1 MTDVPIT
8 DLRPL
13 LAVLVSF
20 VAAFFIVASHRS
32 PNVREGWTIAAAV
45 AKFAVVASMLPAVL
59 EGAVFETALGTFLPG
74 IDFVLRADALGM
86 LFAFLASGLW
96 IVTSFYSIGYMRGND
111 ETNQTRYFA
120 AFAVSLSAT
129 MGIAFAGN
137 LVTIF
142 VFYELLSIAT
152 YPLVAHDETDEARAA
167 GRKYL
172 AYTMFGGGVLVLA
185 GTALVYLI
193 AGNVSFT
200 AGGIEELANAD
211 PGLAMLAFFLLAIGF
226 GVKAGIMPLHQ
237 WLPEAMVAPT
247 PVSGL
252 LHAVAVVKSGAFGV
266 SRVVLDVFGPE
277 LVFDL
282 SLPFGFSAGLVL
294 STIGAI
300 TLTAASI
307 IAMRKDH
314 LKQRLA
320 YSTVSQLSYIILGLG
335 LFGWYGLV
343 GALLHIP
350 AHAFM
355 KLTLFFCAGNLHVS
369 THTDYISEMAGI
381 GKRMPLTMG
390 AFTVAS
396 LGMAGIPLLA
406 GFVSKYYMLMGGIRM
421 GAQLTPVAYY
431 LVGALLLSGVLNIA
445 YFWPVIYTAFFEAED
460 DHDAK
465 PLVDFRLGGESRSTL
480 AATDGGR
487 AGDDA
492 AADGGRAGDDAAA
505 DEDRAGDD
513 AAADEDRAGDDAAAD
528 EDRADESEDGDAS
541 LVESAEDDS
550 AVDGEGAATADP
562 DLPDDSDIPDAE
574 LEDRPT
580 DADGVIRP
588 DFDTSERDFSE
599 PAERVDTGDYAVD
612 QRPSDVDV
620 PFGPGRS
627 SEGAEDG
634 GVPNAERNENHDGH
648 DHTDHDDHDHGGG
661 PPTGGWRHIDGLDA
675 LCGREST
682 WFTLGPILTAMSL
695 AVLLGVIP
703 YEMGFLELIE
713 LIVDTRLPEG
723 VMRP

>member
-1 MTDVPIT
+1 MTDVPIQ

-20 VAAFFIVASHRS
+20 VAAFFIVASYRS
-32 PNVREGWTIAAAV
+32 PNVREGWTIAAAL
-45 AKFAVVASMLPAVL
+45 AKFGIVASMLPAVL
-59 EGAVFETALGTFLPG
+59 DGAVFEWSLGAFLPG
-74 IDFVLRADALGM
+74 GIEFVLRADALGM

-96 IVTSFYSIGYMRGND
+96 IITSFYSIGYMRGND

-152 YPLVAHDETDEARAA
+152 YPLVAHDETDEARSA

-172 AYTMFGGGVLVLA
+172 AYTMFGGGVFVLA

-200 AGGIEELANAD
+200 AGGIEELATAD

-282 SLPFGFSAGLVL
+282 SLPLGFSAGLVL

-300 TLTAASI
+300 TLTAASF
-307 IAMRKDH
+307 IALRKDH

-355 KLTLFFCAGNLHVS
+355 KLTLFFCAGNIHVS

-406 GFVSKYYMLMGGIRM
+406 GFVSKYYMLIGGIRM
-421 GAQLTPVAYY
+421 GMELTPIAYY

-460 DHDAK
+460 AHDAK
-465 PLVDFRLGGESRSTL
+465 PLVDFRPGGESRSTL
-480 AATDGGR
+480 PATDGGR
-487 AGDDA
+487 PDDGGDEDDETADA
-492 AADGGRAGDDAAA
+492 ADI
-505 DEDRAGDD
+505 DEV
-513 AAADEDRAGDDAAAD
+513 
-528 EDRADESEDGDAS
+528 
-541 LVESAEDDS
+541 VESAEADSAGGDEDAPSADGDPEIPDDS
-550 AVDGEGAATADP
+550 AV
-562 DLPDDSDIPDAE
+562 PDAE
-574 LEDRPT
+574 TDDLPT
-580 DADGVIRP
+580 DEEGVVRP

-599 PAERVDTGDYAVD
+599 PADRVDTGDYAVD

-620 PFGPGRS
+620 PFGVGR
-627 SEGAEDG
+627 GEDG
-634 GVPNAERNENHDGH
+634 ERADGDEESTGDRDEASPADGVGGH
-648 DHTDHDDHDHGGG
+648 DDHGSDHGDHEADHDHGHHGG
-661 PPTGGWRHIDGLDA
+661 PPPGGWERIDGVAA
-675 LCGREST
+675 LLGREST
-682 WFTLGPILTAMSL
+682 WFTLGPILTAMTL

-713 LIVDTRLPEG
+713 LIVDTRLPEE
-723 VMRP
+723 VVRP

>member
-1 MTDVPIT
+1 MTDAFISDP
-8 DLRPL
+8 RPL

-45 AKFAVVASMLPAVL
+45 AKFGIVASMLPAVL
-59 EGAVFETALGTFLPG
+59 DGAVFEWSLGAFLPG
-74 IDFVLRADALGM
+74 IEFALRADALGM

-142 VFYELLSIAT
+142 VFYEILSIAT
-152 YPLVAHDETDEARAA
+152 YPLVAHDETPEARSA

-200 AGGIEELANAD
+200 AGGIQELANAD

-307 IAMRKDH
+307 IALRKDH

-406 GFVSKYYMLMGGIRM
+406 GFVSKYYMLIGGIRM

-460 DHDAK
+460 AHDAK
-465 PLVDFRLGGESRSTL
+465 PLVDFRMGGESRSTL
-480 AATDGGR
+480 PATDGGR
-487 AGDDA
+487 PEDENDDP
-492 AADGGRAGDDAAA
+492 
-505 DEDRAGDD
+505 E
-513 AAADEDRAGDDAAAD
+513 
-528 EDRADESEDGDAS
+528 DESNDTDAEVDDV
-541 LVESAEDDS
+541 VESAEGDRTVGDPSDD
-550 AVDGEGAATADP
+550 ADV
-562 DLPDDSDIPDAE
+562 PDDSDIPDAE
-574 LEDRPT
+574 LDDLPT
-580 DADGVIRP
+580 DAEGVVRP
-588 DFDTSERDFSE
+588 DFNTSERDFSE

-612 QRPSDVDV
+612 SRPSDAEV
-620 PFGPGRS
+620 PFGVGRRDTATEG
-627 SEGAEDG
+627 SEADDGDGAAVEAGRGDDEGHTDDG
-634 GVPNAERNENHDGH
+634 EHGDGH
-648 DHTDHDDHDHGGG
+648 DDHGHAGG
-661 PPTGGWRHIDGLDA
+661 PPAGGWRHIDGLDA
-675 LCGREST
+675 LRGREST

-713 LIVDTRLPEG
+713 LIVDTRLPEE

>member
-1 MTDVPIT
+1 MIEATPDI
-8 DLRPL
+8 RPL

-32 PNVREGWTIAAAV
+32 PNVREGWTLVASL
-45 AKFAVVASMLPAVL
+45 AKFGIVASMLPAVL
-59 EGAVFETALGTFLPG
+59 DGAVFEWSLGAFLPG
-74 IDFVLRADALGM
+74 IGAPIEFVLRADALGM

-96 IVTSFYSIGYMRGND
+96 IVTSFYSIGYMRGLD
-111 ETNQTRYFA
+111 EANQTRYFA
-120 AFAVSLSAT
+120 AFAVSLAAT

-152 YPLVAHDETDEARAA
+152 YPLVAHDETAEARSA

-185 GTALVYLI
+185 GTALVYLL
-193 AGNVSFT
+193 AGSVDFT
-200 AGGIEELANAD
+200 AGGIAELANAD

-282 SLPFGFSAGLVL
+282 SLPFGFTAGLVL

-300 TLTAASI
+300 TLTAASL
-307 IAMRKDH
+307 IALRKDH
-314 LKQRLA
+314 LKRRLA
-320 YSTVSQLSYIILGLG
+320 YSTISQLSYIILGLG

-355 KLTLFFCAGNLHVS
+355 KLTLFFCAGNIHVS
-369 THTDYISEMAGI
+369 THTDYISQMAGI

-390 AFTVAS
+390 AFAVAS
-396 LGMAGIPLLA
+396 LGMAGMPLLA
-406 GFVSKYYMLMGGIRM
+406 GFVSKYYMLIGGVQMGM
-421 GAQLTPVAYY
+421 TLTPVAYY
-431 LVGALLLSGVLNIA
+431 LAGALLLSGVLNVA

-460 DHDAK
+460 AHDAK
-465 PLVDFRLGGESRSTL
+465 PLVDFPLGGESRSIV

-487 AGDDA
+487 ANDDDTDDSDDDGEEES
-492 AADGGRAGDDAAA
+492 ADTVDDIVADAG
-505 DEDRAGDD
+505 
-513 AAADEDRAGDDAAAD
+513 
-528 EDRADESEDGDAS
+528 DGDAG
-541 LVESAEDDS
+541 DS
-550 AVDGEGAATADP
+550 AP
-562 DLPDDSDIPDAE
+562 
-574 LEDRPT
+574 
-580 DADGVIRP
+580 DADGVDESEVPDADLDDLPTDEEGVVRP
-588 DFDTSERDFSE
+588 DFAASERDFSE

-612 QRPSDVDV
+612 QRPSDADV
-620 PFGPGRS
+620 PFGPGRADAPDES
-627 SEGAEDG
+627 AADAAE
-634 GVPNAERNENHDGH
+634 GH
-648 DHTDHDDHDHGGG
+648 DDGESAAVDAHDEEFATDTHDEHGDDHDDHHHGG
-661 PPTGGWRHIDGLDA
+661 PPAGGWEHVAGVDA
-675 LCGREST
+675 LRGREST
-682 WFTLGPILTAMSL
+682 WFTLGPILTVMAL

-703 YEMGFLELIE
+703 HQMGFLELIE
-713 LIVDTRLPEG
+713 LIVDTRLPEE
-723 VMRP
+723 VVRP